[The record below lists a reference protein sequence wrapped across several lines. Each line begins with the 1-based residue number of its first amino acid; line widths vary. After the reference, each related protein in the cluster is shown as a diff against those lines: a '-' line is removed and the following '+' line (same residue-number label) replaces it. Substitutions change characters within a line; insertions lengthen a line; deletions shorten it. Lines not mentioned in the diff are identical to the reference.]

1 MIDDVVGWVVA
12 ELARFVPNFVWGLLF
27 GTVGVALTAIGVA
40 LVGESPQVGGAF
52 LAIGV
57 VMLASV
63 GYAWYR

>member
-1 MIDDVVGWVVA
+1 MIDDLAAWVVA
-12 ELARFVPNFVWGLLF
+12 DLMKFVPNFVWGLLF